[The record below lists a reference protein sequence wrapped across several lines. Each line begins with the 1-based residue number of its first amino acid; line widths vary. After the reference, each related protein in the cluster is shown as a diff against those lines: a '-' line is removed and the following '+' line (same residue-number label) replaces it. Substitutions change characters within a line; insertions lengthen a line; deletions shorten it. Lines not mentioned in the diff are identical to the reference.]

1 MNGPTEVQ
9 ELKERDYPARE
20 TFCQWFKQQ
29 PANFEHKVIW
39 SDEKIFVLHMRLNKQ
54 NDRVWGIYNPREYR
68 QTKVN
73 GDEKAMVWVGIVNGQ
88 ILARYWFMDPDDDQ
102 NISCNSQNYVAML
115 TNTLM
120 PAINR
125 RRDGNRLWFMQGCV

>member
-1 MNGPTEVQ
+1 
-9 ELKERDYPARE
+9 
-20 TFCQWFKQQ
+20 
-29 PANFEHKVIW
+29 
-39 SDEKIFVLHMRLNKQ
+39 MRLNKQ